1 MENLKYFFA
10 LCAVSILVMM
20 IAFNWL
26 TLLPRTF
33 LMYFLAILLA
43 AAVYGLFRL
52 LARIER
58 LEQRID
64 ELTDQPTTEKTED
77 S

>member
-26 TLLPRTF
+26 TFSRTF

-64 ELTDQPTTEKTED
+64 ELAGKHKEKGEE
-77 S
+77 

>member
-26 TLLPRTF
+26 TFSRTF

-64 ELTDQPTTEKTED
+64 ELAGRPED
-77 S
+77 DSKE

>member
-10 LCAVSILVMM
+10 LCAVTILVIMT
-20 IAFNWL
+20 AFNWL

-58 LEQRID
+58 LEKRLD
-64 ELTDQPTTEKTED
+64 ELTGKAED
-77 S
+77 EPKA

>member
-58 LEQRID
+58 LEKRLD
-64 ELTDQPTTEKTED
+64 ELTGRPKDD
-77 S
+77 SKE

>member
-33 LMYFLAILLA
+33 LMYFLAI
-43 AAVYGLFRL
+43 FD
-52 LARIER
+52 I
-58 LEQRID
+58 
-64 ELTDQPTTEKTED
+64 KH
-77 S
+77 